1 MAFGLFKENKRGE
14 NTREALTSAKA
25 RKGQTSKARQII
37 NAQLVDVSHST
48 KIDKRIRNKA
58 QKLAKRE
65 LKRAGLLY

>member
-1 MAFGLFKENKRGE
+1 MDFGIFKENKRGE